1 MSVVLDPS
9 DTHRPGGLMSAPST
23 LRPDSGGSSDSYWL
37 QAFREVLKSPDVD
50 DDTDFFEGGGHSM
63 MIPKL
68 LLCYESLSGWRPP
81 IRLVFEFST
90 PRELEAEVAMLQA
103 SR

>member
-1 MSVVLDPS
+1 
-9 DTHRPGGLMSAPST
+9 MSALST
-23 LRPDSGGSSDSYWL
+23 PRPDGGESSDSHWL
-37 QAFREVLKSPDVD
+37 QAFREVLKSTDVD
-50 DDTDFFEGGGHSM
+50 DDTDFFEAGGHSL

-81 IRLVFEFST
+81 IRLVFEFSS
-90 PRELEAEVAMLQA
+90 PRELEAESAVLQG

>member
-1 MSVVLDPS
+1 
-9 DTHRPGGLMSAPST
+9 MSALST
-23 LRPDSGGSSDSYWL
+23 PRPDGGESSDSHWL
-37 QAFREVLKSPDVD
+37 QAFREVLKSTDVD
-50 DDTDFFEGGGHSM
+50 DDTDFFEGGGHSL

-81 IRLVFEFST
+81 ASLVFEFPS
-90 PRELEAEVAMLQA
+90 PRELEAQSALLQG